1 MEDGRTRSIYIY
13 LFNFSEIQ
21 NADKTEVLYRNH
33 LGYLKK
39 NILLPSNTRGLTSQ
53 PILYHTFK
61 ERAISSRPEVFCK
74 KGVLKNFTKFTGKHL
89 CQSLIF
95 IMLQAIIELSAEKA
109 NI

>member
-1 MEDGRTRSIYIY
+1 MEDGRTRNIYIY

-21 NADKTEVLYRNH
+21 NAGKTEVLYRNH
-33 LGYLKK
+33 LGYFKK

-74 KGVLKNFTKFTGKHL
+74 KGVLKFTGKHL